1 MEIRVGQSAS
11 ITRRV
16 RHVDTAEAV
25 GSGDLP
31 VLGTPTLVAWLEAAC
46 VEVCGSTDEQTTVG
60 TRVGIDHHKASRVAS
75 SVTCHAVV
83 AEIDGRLITFKV
95 RATQI
100 VDEQEVLVGRGVMT
114 RAIVDRDR
122 FMSKA

>member
-1 MEIRVGQSAS
+1 M
-11 ITRRV
+11 
-16 RHVDTAEAV
+16 
-25 GSGDLP
+25 
-31 VLGTPTLVAWLEAAC
+31 
-46 VEVCGSTDEQTTVG
+46 
-60 TRVGIDHHKASRVAS
+60 
-75 SVTCHAVV
+75 TCHAVV

-122 FMSKA
+122 FMAKA

>member
-31 VLGTPTLVAWLEAAC
+31 VLGTPILIAWLEAAT
-46 VEVCGSTDEQTTVG
+46 VEVCGSTDQETTVG
-60 TRVGIDHHKASRVAS
+60 TRVGIDHYRASKVGATL
-75 SVTCHAVV
+75 TCTAQV
-83 AEIDGRLITFKV
+83 AEIDGRMVTFKV
-95 RATQI
+95 KAIQI
-100 VDEQEVLVGRGVMT
+100 IDDEEVLVGRGVVT
-114 RAIVDRDR
+114 RAIVDRNR
-122 FMSKA
+122 FMDRL